1 MSRKQLFALS
11 SGVLLLASAGAAT
24 FAYQKHIMV
33 FLKVALLLIV
43 LGLVMMFLSDRETT

>member
-1 MSRKQLFALS
+1 MSRKHLFALS

-24 FAYQKHIMV
+24 LAYQRHAAI

-43 LGLVMMFLSDRETT
+43 IGLVMMFLSDRES